1 MFLVM
6 LPQSLVKLT
15 VLLMITMTCTASLA
29 AKKPAARTASAKS
42 SEWFV
47 ESGGCRVYAK
57 GPALARLK
65 EMAERGKVTWAGRC
79 VKGQIHGP
87 GVLSETGEVAVKGRT
102 KRYAYYLSGRA
113 DKGQRTGEWKR
124 ETMERFVDSS
134 KIWTSLSRQNWVD
147 GVSKGKAKLVKVES
161 DHQHSD
167 IFVRK
172 VLDPE
177 RKYDSA
183 AKTTPLQ
190 APEPSS
196 PETGL
201 KLASAD
207 SVTLAGTAQAALTST
222 PVAPIPTPT
231 PAATASAEP
240 APVAPPTPPSVATAP
255 VRVTL
260 RSVPAPTIRL
270 TETQPPFIKPDK
282 LQLVSSCHMDTLND
296 KTWGMEVLP
305 VADKKAIRI
314 TGWALDDVSRGL
326 AKATVLVIESA
337 EGRRYFAPTLPVERP
352 DVADFFKAPSFKGA
366 GYKAVISAEGLP
378 AGDYEAAVVMDGADR
393 TLLCANGRRLRL

>member
-1 MFLVM
+1 MFSCPLSKLLVQ
-6 LPQSLVKLT
+6 LA
-15 VLLMITMTCTASLA
+15 VLLTFAATGTASLA
-29 AKKPAARTASAKS
+29 AKKPAARTASAKG

-65 EMAERGKVTWAGRC
+65 EMAERGKVTWAGR
-79 VKGQIHGP
+79 
-87 GVLSETGEVAVKGRT
+87 
-102 KRYAYYLSGRA
+102 A
-113 DKGQRTGEWKR
+113 DKGRRTGEWKR

-147 GVSKGKAKLVKVES
+147 GVAKGKAKLVKIES
-161 DHQHSD
+161 DNQHSD

-201 KLASAD
+201 KLASAA

-222 PVAPIPTPT
+222 PVAPIP
-231 PAATASAEP
+231 AP
-240 APVAPPTPPSVATAP
+240 APAQAT
-255 VRVTL
+255 
-260 RSVPAPTIRL
+260 
-270 TETQPPFIKPDK
+270 Q
-282 LQLVSSCHMDTLND
+282 
-296 KTWGMEVLP
+296 
-305 VADKKAIRI
+305 
-314 TGWALDDVSRGL
+314 
-326 AKATVLVIESA
+326 
-337 EGRRYFAPTLPVERP
+337 
-352 DVADFFKAPSFKGA
+352 
-366 GYKAVISAEGLP
+366 
-378 AGDYEAAVVMDGADR
+378 
-393 TLLCANGRRLRL
+393 

>member
-1 MFLVM
+1 MVQLV
-6 LPQSLVKLT
+6 
-15 VLLMITMTCTASLA
+15 VLLTFAATGTASLA
-29 AKKPAARTASAKS
+29 AKKPAARTASAKG

-113 DKGQRTGEWKR
+113 DKGRRTGEWKR

-147 GVSKGKAKLVKVES
+147 GVAKGKAKLVKVES
-161 DHQHSD
+161 DNQHSD

-378 AGDYEAAVVMDGADR
+378 AGDYEVAVVMETADR
-393 TLLCANGRRLRL
+393 ALLCTNGRRLRL